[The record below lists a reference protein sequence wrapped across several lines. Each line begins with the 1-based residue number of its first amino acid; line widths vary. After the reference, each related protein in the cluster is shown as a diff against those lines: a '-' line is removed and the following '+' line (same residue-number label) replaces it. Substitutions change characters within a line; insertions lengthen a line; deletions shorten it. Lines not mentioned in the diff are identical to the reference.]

1 MTNEILKIEQLEMVA
16 GGLIQSHL
24 VSWKSD
30 GRLQEILRQRK
41 WQIQDREWEHRVWK
55 AYQENGRKWV
65 GTALDVVKTGI
76 EAGKIF
82 VPGAGAAGKAKDLA
96 AAAGAET
103 TLRPGS
109 LQFLRS

>member
-1 MTNEILKIEQLEMVA
+1 MTNEILTTAQLDMVA
-16 GGLIQSHL
+16 GGLITSNL
-24 VSWKSD
+24 VTWKAD

-41 WQIQDREWEHRVWK
+41 WTVEDREWEHKVWQ

-82 VPGAGAAGKAKDLA
+82 IPGSGAAGKAKNA
-96 AAAGAET
+96 AAAE
-103 TLRPGS
+103 
-109 LQFLRS
+109 

>member
-1 MTNEILKIEQLEMVA
+1 MTKEILTITQLDMVA
-16 GGLIQSHL
+16 GGLIEANL
-24 VSWKSD
+24 VSWESD

-41 WQIQDREWEHRVWK
+41 WMVQDREWEHKVWQ

-82 VPGAGAAGKAKDLA
+82 IPGSGAAGKAKDLA
-96 AAAGAET
+96 AAPAAEAEE
-103 TLRPGS
+103 
-109 LQFLRS
+109 